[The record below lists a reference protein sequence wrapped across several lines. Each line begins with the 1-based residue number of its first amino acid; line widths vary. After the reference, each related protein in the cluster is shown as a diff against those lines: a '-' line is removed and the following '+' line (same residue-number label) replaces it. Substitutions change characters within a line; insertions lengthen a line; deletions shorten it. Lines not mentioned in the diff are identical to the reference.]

1 MSWLRSIFGNK
12 SPQTAETTKAAQRD
26 YKGFTLAAA
35 PIKEGGQYRLAGVI
49 TKEIDG
55 VMREHR
61 FVRADVFSS
70 IDEAE
75 EFALRKAELIVDQS
89 GDKIFD

>member
-12 SPQTAETTKAAQRD
+12 PQQEAGTPKSAGRE
-26 YKGFTLAAA
+26 YKGFMLAAA
-35 PIKEGGQYRLAGVI
+35 PIKEGGQFRLAGVI

-55 VMREHR
+55 AMREHR

-70 IDEAE
+70 KDEAE